1 MKRKVLFLIES
12 FIVGGAERVLLNLV
26 NAMDKERFDVTV
38 LAVFKQSVYEGYNC
52 QFSDALDPAV
62 HYRYLVDNSSKWKYR
77 LFNIAFNRLPKK
89 WIHRWMIGTGY
100 DTEVAFYEGLPT
112 SFLAHSSNK
121 KSKKIAWLH
130 YGNGFA
136 GLNDAQKAQY
146 QKLYGDYGEI
156 IGVSKGICDNFKVRV
171 GGSTLPHVLYNIID
185 DFRIRKKA
193 VAREIVRNPLIPV
206 FVAVG
211 RLTSVKGYD
220 RLLRICKSLHDQQYL
235 FILWIV
241 GDGLQHEIPDYVKS
255 NDMQDYVTL
264 WGNQDNPYPYM
275 RCADWYICSSYA
287 EGFSTTIT
295 EALIIG
301 TPVIST
307 DCSGTEELLGDSE
320 YGIRC
325 ENSEEGLYAAM
336 KRVLDNS
343 ELRAIYAEK
352 ALKKGCTFNKKE
364 LLINIESCL

>member
-26 NAMDKERFDVTV
+26 NAMDKERLDVTV
-38 LAVFKQSVYEGYNC
+38 MAVFKQSVYDGYDC
-52 QFSDALDPAV
+52 QFTDALDSNV
-62 HYRYLVDNSSKWKYR
+62 HYKYLVDNSSKWKYR

-89 WIHRWMIGTGY
+89 WIHRWMIGKGY

-130 YGNGFA
+130 YGNGFE
-136 GLNDAQKAQY
+136 GLSDSQKAYY
-146 QKLYGDYGEI
+146 QKLYSSFDEI
-156 IGVSKGICDNFKVRV
+156 IGVSKGICENFKNRV
-171 GGSTLPHVLYNIID
+171 GGSSAPHVLYNIID
-185 DFRIRKKA
+185 DLQIRNKA
-193 VAREIVRNPLIPV
+193 VVRTIDREPQIPV

-211 RLTSVKGYD
+211 RLTAVKGYD
-220 RLLRICKSLHDQQYL
+220 RLLRICKSLHEQQYS

-241 GDGLQHEIPDYVKS
+241 GDGLQQEIPDYVKS
-255 NDMQDYVTL
+255 NDMQGYVTL
-264 WGNQDNPYPYM
+264 WGNQDNPYPFM
-275 RCADWYICSSYA
+275 KCADWYICSSYA
-287 EGFSTTIT
+287 EGYSTTIT
-295 EALIIG
+295 EALIVD

-325 ENSEEGLYAAM
+325 ENSEEGLYKAM
-336 KRVLDNS
+336 KQVLDNP
-343 ELRAIYAEK
+343 ELRALYGEK
-352 ALKKGCTFNKKE
+352 AQQKGASFHKKE
-364 LLINIESCL
+364 LLARIEDVL

>member
-38 LAVFKQSVYEGYNC
+38 MAVFKQSVYEGYNC
-52 QFSDALDPAV
+52 HFSDALDSKV
-62 HYRYLVDNSSKWKYR
+62 HYKYLVDNSIKWKYR

-89 WIHRWMIGTGY
+89 WIHRWLIGTKY

-112 SFLAHSSNK
+112 LFLAHSSNK

-136 GLNDAQKAQY
+136 DLSDDQKVYY
-146 QKLYGDYGEI
+146 QKIYSNFDEI
-156 IGVSKGICDNFKVRV
+156 IGVSKGICDNFKNRV
-171 GGSTLPHVLYNIID
+171 GGSCVPCVLYNIID
-185 DFRIRKKA
+185 DSQIRNKA
-193 VAREIVRNPLIPV
+193 AVRTIDREPQIPV

-211 RLTSVKGYD
+211 RLTPVKGYD
-220 RLLRICKSLHDQQYL
+220 RLLRICKSLHELQYS
-235 FILWIV
+235 FNLWIV
-241 GDGLQHEIPDYVKS
+241 GDGLQQEIPDYVKS
-255 NDMQDYVTL
+255 NNMQGYVTL
-264 WGNQDNPYPYM
+264 WGNQDNPYPLM
-275 RCADWYICSSYA
+275 KCADWYICSSYA

-295 EALIIG
+295 EALIVG

-307 DCSGTEELLGDSE
+307 DCSGTEELLGNSE

-325 ENSEEGLYAAM
+325 ENSEDGLYKAM
-336 KRVLDNS
+336 KQVLDNPD
-343 ELRAIYAEK
+343 LRSFYAEK
-352 ALKKGCTFNKKE
+352 TLQKSRSFHKEE
-364 LLINIESCL
+364 LLARIEEVI